1 MSNGKWRD
9 AFEKQRQITEKRNIS
24 KFTRYYQGQYNKGVD
39 NVLNT
44 GNTNYQNLFTV
55 QFFNNM
61 YLELFQ
67 DTSMH
72 FAKWYARTFD
82 KLIKKGVN
90 SKEYVT
96 QWQAAF
102 GLYAKQ
108 VAATNVVLVSGT
120 AKKTLVKITQRLFSD
135 PEFMTLGYDAKARIL
150 KKQFK
155 KYSRYQAQRLVRTET
170 TRAANYGVEQ
180 SALTVF
186 PGENLI
192 KEWSTSLDG
201 RERDWHG
208 VANGQK
214 VKQQDSF
221 IVGGEAIMRPGEGS
235 GRNVINCRCSAIYY
249 PDQSNQP
256 SRSSNLLFNIGA
268 GLAINELTKD

>member
-55 QFFNNM
+55 EFFNNM

-135 PEFMTLGYDAKARIL
+135 PEFMTLCYDAKARIL
-150 KKQFK
+150 KKQFT

>member
-55 QFFNNM
+55 EFFNNM

-268 GLAINELTKD
+268 GLSINELTKD

>member
-9 AFEKQRQITEKRNIS
+9 AFEKQRRITEKRNIS
-24 KFTRYYQGQYNKGVD
+24 KFTRYYQKEYNKGVD

-44 GNTNYQNLFTV
+44 NSTDYQNLFTYE
-55 QFFNNM
+55 FFNNM
-61 YLELFQ
+61 YLELYQ

-82 KLIKKGVN
+82 KYIKKGVD

-120 AKKTLVKITQRLFSD
+120 AKKTLIKITQRLFSD
-135 PEFMTLGYDAKARIL
+135 PEFMSLGYDAKARIL

-155 KYSRYQAQRLVRTET
+155 RYSRYQAQRLVRTET

-201 RERDWHG
+201 REREWHAA
-208 VANGQK
+208 ANGQK
-214 VKQQDSF
+214 VKLQNSF
-221 IVGGEAIMRPGEGS
+221 IVGGETMMRPGEGS
-235 GRNVINCRCSAIYY
+235 ARNVVNCRCSVIYY

-256 SRSSNLLFNIGA
+256 NSSSNLLFNIGA

>member
-1 MSNGKWRD
+1 MSNAKWRD
-9 AFEKQRQITEKRNIS
+9 AFENQRRITEKRNIS
-24 KFTRYYQGQYNKGVD
+24 RFTRYYQKEYNKGVD
-39 NVLNT
+39 NLLNS
-44 GNTNYQNLFTV
+44 GSTNYQYLFTV
-55 QFFNNM
+55 DFFNNL
-61 YLELFQ
+61 YNELYQ

-82 KLIKKGVN
+82 KLIKKGVS
-90 SKEYVT
+90 SKDYVT
-96 QWQAAF
+96 QWQASF

-120 AKKTLVKITQRLFSD
+120 AKKTLIKITQRLFSD
-135 PEFMTLGYDAKARIL
+135 PEFMGLGYDAKARIL

-155 KYSRYQAQRLVRTET
+155 RYSRFQAQRLVRTET

-201 RERDWHG
+201 RERDWHAQ
-208 VANGQK
+208 ANGQK
-214 VKQQDSF
+214 VKNQDSF

-235 GRNVINCRCSAIYY
+235 ALNVVNCRCSAIYY
-249 PDQSNQP
+249 PDQTNQP
-256 SRSSNLLFNIGA
+256 NSSSGLLFNIGV

>member
-1 MSNGKWRD
+1 MSNKWRD
-9 AFEKQRQITEKRNIS
+9 AFENQRRITEKRNIS
-24 KFTRYYQGQYNKGVD
+24 RFTRYYQKEYNKGVD
-39 NVLNT
+39 NLLNS
-44 GNTNYQNLFTV
+44 GSTNYQYLFTV
-55 QFFNNM
+55 DFFNNL
-61 YLELFQ
+61 YNELYQ

-82 KLIKKGVN
+82 KLIKKGVS
-90 SKEYVT
+90 SKDYVT
-96 QWQAAF
+96 QWQSSF
-102 GLYAKQ
+102 SLYAKQ

-120 AKKTLVKITQRLFSD
+120 AKKTLIKITQRLFSD
-135 PEFMTLGYDAKARIL
+135 PEFMGLGYDAKARIL

-155 KYSRYQAQRLVRTET
+155 RYSRYQAQRLVRTET

-201 RERDWHG
+201 RERDWHAQ
-208 VANGQK
+208 ANGQK
-214 VKQQDSF
+214 VKNQDSF

-235 GRNVINCRCSAIYY
+235 ALNVVNCRCSAIYY
-249 PDQSNQP
+249 PDRSNQY
-256 SRSSNLLFNIGA
+256 SNSSSLLNVIGA
-268 GLAINELTKD
+268 GLAINELTRD

>member
-9 AFEKQRQITEKRNIS
+9 AFEKQRRITEKRNIS
-24 KFTRYYQGQYNKGVD
+24 RFTKYYQKEYNKGVD
-39 NVLNT
+39 NVLET
-44 GNTNYQNLFTV
+44 GNTNYQYLFTV
-55 QFFNNM
+55 DFFDKLYN
-61 YLELFQ
+61 ELYQ

-82 KLIKKGVN
+82 KYIKKGVS

-120 AKKTLVKITQRLFSD
+120 AKKTLIKITQRLFAD
-135 PEFMTLGYDAKARIL
+135 PEFMGLGYDAKARIL
-150 KKQFK
+150 KKQFTR
-155 KYSRYQAQRLVRTET
+155 YSRYQAQRLVRTET

-201 RERDWHG
+201 REREWHA

-214 VKQQDSF
+214 VKHKDSF
-221 IVGGEAIMRPGEGS
+221 IVGGEAMMRPGEGS
-235 GRNVINCRCSAIYY
+235 ARNVVNCRCSVIYY

-256 SRSSNLLFNIGA
+256 SSSSNLLFNIGA

>member
-55 QFFNNM
+55 EFFNNM

-120 AKKTLVKITQRLFSD
+120 AKK
-135 PEFMTLGYDAKARIL
+135 
-150 KKQFK
+150 
-155 KYSRYQAQRLVRTET
+155 
-170 TRAANYGVEQ
+170 
-180 SALTVF
+180 
-186 PGENLI
+186 
-192 KEWSTSLDG
+192 
-201 RERDWHG
+201 
-208 VANGQK
+208 
-214 VKQQDSF
+214 
-221 IVGGEAIMRPGEGS
+221 
-235 GRNVINCRCSAIYY
+235 
-249 PDQSNQP
+249 
-256 SRSSNLLFNIGA
+256 NIS
-268 GLAINELTKD
+268 

>member
-150 KKQFK
+150 KKQFT

>member
-9 AFEKQRQITEKRNIS
+9 AFEKQRRITEKRNIS
-24 KFTRYYQGQYNKGVD
+24 KFTRYYQKEYNKGVD

-44 GNTNYQNLFTV
+44 NSTDYQNLFTYE
-55 QFFNNM
+55 FFNNM
-61 YLELFQ
+61 YLELYQ

-82 KLIKKGVN
+82 KYIIKGVD

-120 AKKTLVKITQRLFSD
+120 AKKTLIKITQRLFSD
-135 PEFMTLGYDAKARIL
+135 PEFMSLGYDAKARIL

-155 KYSRYQAQRLVRTET
+155 RYSRYQAQRLVRTET

-201 RERDWHG
+201 REREWHAA
-208 VANGQK
+208 ANGQK
-214 VKQQDSF
+214 VKLQDSF
-221 IVGGEAIMRPGEGS
+221 IVGGETMMRPGEGS
-235 GRNVINCRCSAIYY
+235 ARNVVNCRCSVIYY

-256 SRSSNLLFNIGA
+256 NSSSNLLFNIGV

>member
-55 QFFNNM
+55 EFFNNM

-150 KKQFK
+150 KKQFT

>member
-1 MSNGKWRD
+1 
-9 AFEKQRQITEKRNIS
+9 
-24 KFTRYYQGQYNKGVD
+24 
-39 NVLNT
+39 
-44 GNTNYQNLFTV
+44 
-55 QFFNNM
+55 M

-150 KKQFK
+150 KKQFT

>member
-55 QFFNNM
+55 EFFNNM

>member
-55 QFFNNM
+55 EFFNNM

-180 SALTVF
+180 SALNVF

>member
-192 KEWSTSLDG
+192 KEWSTRSE
-201 RERDWHG
+201 ERR
-208 VANGQK
+208 
-214 VKQQDSF
+214 
-221 IVGGEAIMRPGEGS
+221 VGKE
-235 GRNVINCRCSAIYY
+235 CR
-249 PDQSNQP
+249 
-256 SRSSNLLFNIGA
+256 SRWSPYH
-268 GLAINELTKD
+268 

>member
-55 QFFNNM
+55 EFFNNM
-61 YLELFQ
+61 YLELFK